1 MTYLDRAARAR
12 MIDAVLDA
20 KLDLGAIT
28 EAHLPE
34 EQERLVGLSNE
45 QLQREAGA
53 WCG

>member
-1 MTYLDRAARAR
+1 

-28 EAHLPE
+28 EEHLPE
-34 EQERLVGLSNE
+34 EQERLVGLSSE
-45 QLQREAGA
+45 QLQREIEA